1 MKEKNNH
8 MIREMPDMFK
18 KRLKEMENQLNISQE
33 EGWWKRK
40 EKYRSIF
47 EPRSSVIEEFLL
59 VFY

>member
-1 MKEKNNH
+1 

-40 EKYRSIF
+40 EK
-47 EPRSSVIEEFLL
+47 
-59 VFY
+59 